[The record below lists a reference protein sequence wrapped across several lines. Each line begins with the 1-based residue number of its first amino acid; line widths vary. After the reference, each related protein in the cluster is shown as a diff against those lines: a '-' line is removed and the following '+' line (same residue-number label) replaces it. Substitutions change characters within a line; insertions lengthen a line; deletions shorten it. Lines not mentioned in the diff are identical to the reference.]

1 MFRFCFRVR
10 ARWYDG
16 AKACGLNDRI
26 GTTCGRKVAHVKQRN
41 ATSEHYRILFGGLL
55 SLHAF
60 AFRGIHSIG
69 FSFLAATKSKAT
81 QHLSRKREASVV
93 AATTGKR

>member
-1 MFRFCFRVR
+1 MRPETPGPR
-10 ARWYDG
+10 G
-16 AKACGLNDRI
+16 
-26 GTTCGRKVAHVKQRN
+26 KVADVKQRN
-41 ATSEHYRILFGGLL
+41 RATSEHYRVLFGGLL